1 MMTQLQDLMLRMVQ
15 YHAVRKT
22 ALLTG
27 DYLKAAPAE
36 KEAIQA
42 GIHIEKWLAQTCE
55 YIKNRP

>member
-15 YHAVRKT
+15 HHAERKT

-36 KEAIQA
+36 KETIQA
-42 GIHIEKWLAQTCE
+42 GIHIEKWLAISCQECL
-55 YIKNRP
+55 N